1 MGAVSGHWAAWQAAG
16 VGVAQKQDEERRA
29 KQDVAEEIVEDLV
42 TETNIKRE
50 PASA

>member
-1 MGAVSGHWAAWQAAG
+1 MGACIRPLGRLSGSRCRG
-16 VGVAQKQDEERRA
+16 PQKQDEERRA